1 MSTFVHKPSQSERT
15 GLRRNTGF
23 PEPLSKGMI
32 SFKNLTAESRTTVYF
47 SIYAQSFCLLII
59 TVDRNTTLPHPDA
72 DTSEGATIEAQ
83 EVIVLN
89 HTRPLRS
96 ILPFQHFSNG
106 NSKGGIIGGPYDNI
120 QDAHGSNHDRNSK
133 ELEQKAE
140 GRKDIS
146 DAPTG

>member
-1 MSTFVHKPSQSERT
+1 MGTFVHKPSQSERT
-15 GLRRNTGF
+15 RLKRNTGF
-23 PEPLSKGMI
+23 PEPLSK
-32 SFKNLTAESRTTVYF
+32 
-47 SIYAQSFCLLII
+47 
-59 TVDRNTTLPHPDA
+59 DRNTTLPHPDA

-96 ILPFQHFSNG
+96 ILPFQHRFNG
-106 NSKGGIIGGPYDNI
+106 NSKGGIIGGLYDNI
-120 QDAHGSNHDRNSK
+120 QDANGSDHGRNSK
-133 ELEQKAE
+133 ELQQKAE